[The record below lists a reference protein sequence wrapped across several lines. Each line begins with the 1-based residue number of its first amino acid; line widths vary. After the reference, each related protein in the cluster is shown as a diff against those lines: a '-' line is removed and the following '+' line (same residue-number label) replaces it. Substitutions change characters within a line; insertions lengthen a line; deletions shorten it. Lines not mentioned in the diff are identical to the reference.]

1 LEAKSIKRIRAR
13 SRSRV
18 VSYSVGSNERKI
30 VSRVTG
36 CVLSRYWEWHTN
48 LLFFILEFLMALFHC
63 LFYSAGGK
71 EQQAVLEEKSIVLD
85 VNCIYFVKFHT
96 VLNRLSILKLKRTKQ
111 I

>member
-1 LEAKSIKRIRAR
+1 M
-13 SRSRV
+13 
-18 VSYSVGSNERKI
+18 SYSVGSNERKI

-36 CVLSRYWEWHTN
+36 CVLSRYREWHTN
-48 LLFFILEFLMALFHC
+48 LLFLEFLVALSHC

-96 VLNRLSILKLKRTKQ
+96 ELNRLSILKLKRTKP